1 MSYGSRE
8 ELKDRIRKLTW
19 QYAIYRPESA
29 LTIALTLIGTAIGI
43 GLTMLDINPL
53 TWLPWVWL
61 AGGTAAEAAILYT
74 SLTDPKVSQKIVE
87 EMFRQKVKPE
97 RITDKELQKQI
108 NEALDY
114 RGRIAAIIAQKSENV
129 LKSSLEETLGQI
141 DEWITEM
148 YDLAYRLDEYRKQ
161 KATLDK
167 SNARA
172 HERRQQLQLQLKTSQ
187 DPAVQ
192 RDIQANIDSLNRQI
206 ETNQVLQNTM
216 ERARLRLDNT
226 VTAMSTIYSQ
236 TMLFGAK
243 DIDSG
248 RAQRLSQDIAD
259 EVNELGDILE
269 AMNEVYAQNR

>member
-1 MSYGSRE
+1 
-8 ELKDRIRKLTW
+8 
-19 QYAIYRPESA
+19 
-29 LTIALTLIGTAIGI
+29 
-43 GLTMLDINPL
+43 
-53 TWLPWVWL
+53 
-61 AGGTAAEAAILYT
+61 
-74 SLTDPKVSQKIVE
+74 
-87 EMFRQKVKPE
+87 
-97 RITDKELQKQI
+97 
-108 NEALDY
+108 
-114 RGRIAAIIAQKSENV
+114 
-129 LKSSLEETLGQI
+129 
-141 DEWITEM
+141 M

-269 AMNEVYAQNR
+269 AMNEVYAQTR